1 MRLPA
6 EWDGRMIL
14 DLTNLSRGE
23 VAAQVAR
30 RCASLGEVRGVA
42 VIYPGGTPRGG
53 AVALVAMATADGLA
67 AVAAEVAR
75 GADAVVNGLAW
86 VALQDPEAPEQAF
99 RGSAAT

>member
-1 MRLPA
+1 
-6 EWDGRMIL
+6 MIL
-14 DLTNLSRGE
+14 DLANLSRGE

-30 RCASLGEVRGVA
+30 RCAGLGEVRGVA

-67 AVAAEVAR
+67 AVAEEVAR

-86 VALQDPEAPEQAF
+86 VVLQGLEGPERAFPEP
-99 RGSAAT
+99 AAA